1 MHAREVEFWI
11 GASLGDYYK
20 LKVLREANIKR
31 GGTCYKRWMCVR
43 GIGICYKRWMCIR
56 GIGTCYNRQGYIQ
69 SGRGKFSSRM
79 ANQS

>member
-31 GGTCYKRWMCVR
+31 GEEVHVCKRYRHML
-43 GIGICYKRWMCIR
+43 
-56 GIGTCYNRQGYIQ
+56 
-69 SGRGKFSSRM
+69 
-79 ANQS
+79 